1 MNNELAK
8 EALES
13 QASFFVAK
21 ARQAILCL
29 HKISFAGRKNNEKP
43 GFEMSTCNI
52 LLKVILYNKNIQ
64 KDKNIMIYNNVLEFI
79 GHTPM
84 IRLNRMVDKDSA
96 QVLVKFEGLN
106 VGGSIKTRT
115 AFEMIKAAEREGKI
129 NKDTIIVEPTSGNQG
144 IGLALV
150 GAVKGYKTII
160 IMPDSVSEER
170 RKLVKHYGSEVILI
184 HDDGDIGKCIDECL
198 RTALKMAK
206 DDSNVFVPQQFE
218 NPNNIKAHKHHTGL
232 EIMEQVE
239 GPIDGFCSGIG
250 TGGTITGI
258 GKVLKAQNPDIE
270 IWAVEPE
277 NAAILA
283 GGNIGTHL
291 QMGIG
296 DGIIPDILD
305 QQIYDNIY
313 IVTDD
318 EAINTAKDL
327 ARKEGLMCGI
337 SSGTNVAAALKLAK
351 KLGKGKTVVTVLPD
365 TAERY
370 FSTPLF
376 EE

>member
-1 MNNELAK
+1 
-8 EALES
+8 
-13 QASFFVAK
+13 
-21 ARQAILCL
+21 
-29 HKISFAGRKNNEKP
+29 
-43 GFEMSTCNI
+43 
-52 LLKVILYNKNIQ
+52 
-64 KDKNIMIYNNVLEFI
+64 MIYDNVLEAI

-84 IRLNRMVDKDSA
+84 LRLNKMNKPGNA
-96 QVLVKFEGLN
+96 EILVKFEGLN

-115 AFEMIKAAEREGKI
+115 AYNMIRKAEKEGKI
-129 NKDTIIVEPTSGNQG
+129 NQDTIIVEPTSGNQG

-150 GAVKGYKTII
+150 GAVRGYKTII

-170 RKLVKHYGSEVILI
+170 RKLVKHYGADVILI
-184 HDDGDIGKCIDECL
+184 HDAGDIGACIDECL
-198 RTALKMAK
+198 QTALRMAK
-206 DDSNVFVPQQFE
+206 ENPNVFVPQQFE
-218 NPNNIKAHKHHTGL
+218 NPNNGLAHKNHTAL
-232 EIMEQVE
+232 EIMEQVA
-239 GPIDGFCSGIG
+239 GPIHGFCSGIG

-258 GKVLKAQNPDIE
+258 GETLKAQNPDIE

-296 DGIIPDILD
+296 DGIIPDILN
-305 QQIYDNIY
+305 QNIYSDIY
-313 IVTDD
+313 IVTDE
-318 EAINTAKDL
+318 EALQTAKDL
-327 ARKEGLMCGI
+327 ARVEGIMCGI
-337 SSGTNVAAALKLAK
+337 SSGTNVAAALKLAE
-351 KLGKGKTVVTVLPD
+351 KLGEGKTVVTILPD

>member
-1 MNNELAK
+1 
-8 EALES
+8 
-13 QASFFVAK
+13 
-21 ARQAILCL
+21 
-29 HKISFAGRKNNEKP
+29 
-43 GFEMSTCNI
+43 
-52 LLKVILYNKNIQ
+52 
-64 KDKNIMIYNNVLEFI
+64 MIYNNVLEAI
-79 GHTPM
+79 GQTPL
-84 IRLNRMVDKDSA
+84 IRLNRMPEKDSA
-96 QVLVKFEGLN
+96 EILVKFEALN

-115 AFEMIKAAEREGKI
+115 ALNMILQAEREGLI
-129 NKDTIIVEPTSGNQG
+129 NKDSISVEPTSGNQG

-150 GAVKGYKTII
+150 GAVRGYRTII

-170 RKLVKHYGSEVILI
+170 RKLVRHYDAEVKLI
-184 HDDGDIGKCIDECL
+184 HDPGDIGACIDECL
-198 RTALKMAK
+198 KTALKMRDRDK
-206 DDSNVFVPQQFE
+206 RVFVPQQFE
-218 NPNNIKAHKHHTGL
+218 NINNGMAHKKYTAL
-232 EIMEQVE
+232 EIMQQCA

-258 GKVLKAQNPDIE
+258 GEVLKAQYPNIE

-283 GGNIGTHL
+283 GGTIGTHL

-296 DGIIPDILD
+296 DGIIPDILNRD
-305 QQIYDNIY
+305 IYDEIY
-313 IVTDD
+313 VVTDE
-318 EAINTAKDL
+318 EALTTAKRL
-327 ARKEGLMCGI
+327 AREEGLMCGI
-337 SSGTNVAAALKLAK
+337 SAGTNVAAALKLAK

>member
-1 MNNELAK
+1 
-8 EALES
+8 
-13 QASFFVAK
+13 
-21 ARQAILCL
+21 
-29 HKISFAGRKNNEKP
+29 
-43 GFEMSTCNI
+43 
-52 LLKVILYNKNIQ
+52 
-64 KDKNIMIYNNVLEFI
+64 MIYNNVLEAV

-84 IRLNRMVDKDSA
+84 VRLNRMVEPDSA
-96 QVLVKFEGLN
+96 EILVKFEGVN
-106 VGGSIKTRT
+106 IGGSIKTRT
-115 AFEMIKAAEREGKI
+115 ALNMILKAEKQGLIHE
-129 NKDTIIVEPTSGNQG
+129 DTIIVEPTSGNQG

-150 GAVKGYKTII
+150 GAVRGYKTII

-170 RKLVKHYGSEVILI
+170 RKIVKHYGAEVILI

-198 RTALKMAK
+198 QTAMRMQEE
-206 DDSNVFVPQQFE
+206 DPNVFVPQQFTNIN
-218 NPNNIKAHKHHTGL
+218 NPKAHKNHTAL
-232 EIMEQVE
+232 EIMEQVA

-258 GKVLKAQNPDIE
+258 GEVLKAQYPEIE

-296 DGIIPDILD
+296 DGIIPDILN
-305 QQIYDNIY
+305 QEIYDDIY
-313 IVTDD
+313 VVTDE
-318 EAINTAKDL
+318 EAITTAKRL
-327 ARKEGLMCGI
+327 AREEGLLCGI
-337 SSGTNVAAALKLAK
+337 SSGTNVAAAIKLAK
-351 KLGKGKTVVTVLPD
+351 KLGPGKTVVTVLPD

>member
-1 MNNELAK
+1 MVY
-8 EALES
+8 
-13 QASFFVAK
+13 Q
-21 ARQAILCL
+21 
-29 HKISFAGRKNNEKP
+29 
-43 GFEMSTCNI
+43 
-52 LLKVILYNKNIQ
+52 
-64 KDKNIMIYNNVLEFI
+64 NVLDAI

-84 IRLNRMVDKDSA
+84 IRLNRMVDARCA
-96 QVLVKFEGLN
+96 QVLVKYEGLN

-115 AFEMIKAAEREGKI
+115 AYNMIMQAKENGLIHE
-129 NKDTIIVEPTSGNQG
+129 DTIIVEPTSGNQG
-144 IGLALV
+144 IGLALI
-150 GAVKGYKTII
+150 GAVYGYETVI

-170 RKLVKHYGSEVILI
+170 RKLVQHYGARVILI
-184 HDDGDIGKCIDECL
+184 HDDGDIGACIDECL
-198 RTALKMAK
+198 QTALRMAK
-206 DDSNVFVPQQFE
+206 EDPRVYVPQQFS
-218 NPNNIKAHKHHTGL
+218 NPANPMVHRNHTAL
-232 EIMEQVE
+232 EMLEQVA
-239 GPIDGFCSGIG
+239 GPIDGFCSGVG

-258 GKVLKAQNPDIE
+258 GEVLKAQNPDMV

-296 DGIIPDILD
+296 DGIIPENLNRN
-305 QQIYDNIY
+305 IYDDIY
-313 IVTDD
+313 LVTDE
-318 EAINTAKDL
+318 EAIETAKDL

-337 SSGTNVAAALKLAK
+337 SSGTNVAAALQLAR
-351 KLGKGKTVVTVLPD
+351 KLGPGKTVVTILPD

>member
-1 MNNELAK
+1 
-8 EALES
+8 
-13 QASFFVAK
+13 
-21 ARQAILCL
+21 
-29 HKISFAGRKNNEKP
+29 
-43 GFEMSTCNI
+43 
-52 LLKVILYNKNIQ
+52 
-64 KDKNIMIYNNVLEFI
+64 MIFNNVLEAI

-84 IRLNRMVDKDSA
+84 VKLNRMNKPESA
-96 QVLVKFEGLN
+96 DIYLKFEGLN

-115 AFEMIKAAEREGKI
+115 AYNMILAAEKEGKI
-129 NKDTIIVEPTSGNQG
+129 NENTIIVEPTSGNQG

-150 GAVKGYKTII
+150 GAVRGYKTII

-170 RKLVKHYGSEVILI
+170 RKLVRHYGAEVKLV
-184 HDDGDIGKCIDECL
+184 HDAGDIGKCIDECL
-198 RTALKMAK
+198 QTALRMAEE
-206 DDSNVFVPQQFE
+206 DENVFVPQQFA
-218 NPNNIKAHKHHTGL
+218 NVNNVNAHKHHTGL
-232 EIMEQVE
+232 EILEQVA
-239 GPIDGFCSGIG
+239 GSIDGFCSGIG

-258 GKVLKAQNPDIE
+258 GETLKAQNPQIE

-296 DGIIPDILD
+296 DGIIPDILN
-305 QQIYDNIY
+305 QNIYDEIY
-313 IVTDD
+313 IVTDE
-318 EAINTAKDL
+318 EALQTAKDL
-327 ARKEGLMCGI
+327 ARLEGIMCGI
-337 SSGTNVAAALKLAK
+337 SSGTNVAAALKLAE

-376 EE
+376 ED

>member
-1 MNNELAK
+1 
-8 EALES
+8 
-13 QASFFVAK
+13 
-21 ARQAILCL
+21 
-29 HKISFAGRKNNEKP
+29 
-43 GFEMSTCNI
+43 
-52 LLKVILYNKNIQ
+52 
-64 KDKNIMIYNNVLEFI
+64 MIYNSVLDAV

-84 IRLNRMVDKDSA
+84 IRLNKMA
-96 QVLVKFEGLN
+96 PAHGAEILVKFEGTN
-106 VGGSIKTRT
+106 IGGSIKTRT
-115 AFEMIKAAEREGKI
+115 ALNMILAAEKEGLI
-129 NKDTIIVEPTSGNQG
+129 DSESIIVEPTSGNQG

-150 GAVKGYKTII
+150 GAVRGYKTVI

-170 RKLVKHYGSEVILI
+170 RKIVKHYGADLILI
-184 HDDGDIGKCIDECL
+184 HDDGDIGKCIDDCVKK
-198 RTALKMAK
+198 ALQMKEEDPK
-206 DDSNVFVPQQFE
+206 VFVPQQFE
-218 NPNNIKAHKHHTGL
+218 NPNNTLAHKNHTAL
-232 EIMEQVE
+232 EIMEQVA
-239 GPIDGFCSGIG
+239 GPIHGFCSGIG

-258 GKVLKAQNPDIE
+258 GEVLKAQYPFIE

-296 DGIIPDILD
+296 DGIIPDILNRN
-305 QQIYDNIY
+305 IYDDIY

-318 EAINTAKDL
+318 EAIGTAKRL
-327 ARKEGLMCGI
+327 AREEGIMCGI
-337 SSGTNVAAALKLAK
+337 SSGTNVAAAIKLAE
-351 KLGKGKTVVTVLPD
+351 KLGPGKTVVTVLPD